1 MWRISMVAA
10 EKAKRIVVFISIYML
25 SSYVLSY
32 LSPSRFIFKQ
42 PVFLSILVMTY
53 ILAFCFGAYLG
64 INRQSK
70 REDRIVYSND
80 TGTGLKI
87 CLLILLGYTIV
98 SMLKNM
104 VATGASNLESAL
116 VMSMSNAKD
125 VYYAKGGLDNGPLLN
140 YITILF
146 SPVFVYASLFGLL
159 RFRSFS
165 NLYKIIYA
173 LFIVFEIF
181 RWMFVGTNKGIFD
194 VVILLIVGLALFKDP
209 ENTKKSINPKQ
220 ILIVLA
226 FSILAIWVFAYTM
239 QSRLGSQY
247 YLIQNVGKYPLNY
260 NHFLFKLLP
269 DEIVILI
276 IRFIDYLVQG
286 YYGLSLGLTLDWRP
300 TFLAGSNTFLQ
311 GYIQPFLSFNVVE
324 RLYQTR
330 IENLFDWSA
339 TSNWHTMYLWLA
351 NDFSFPGVIFVM
363 GVIGYLL
370 GECLFDGIDKHN
382 PYGLCLAYLLIKAM
396 FYSSANN
403 QILGTYS
410 IVTVFCF
417 YLLWKKDKI
426 FKFRLHKHY

>member
-1 MWRISMVAA
+1 MAT
-10 EKAKRIVVFISIYML
+10 EKAKRIIASVSIYML
-25 SSYVLSY
+25 ASYVLSY
-32 LSPSRFIFKQ
+32 LSPSRFVFKQ
-42 PVFLSILVMTY
+42 PVFLTILVLSY
-53 ILAFCFGAYLG
+53 IFAFSFGAYLG

-70 REDRIVYSND
+70 REDRILYPND
-80 TGTGLKI
+80 TRTGLKV
-87 CLLILLGYTIV
+87 CLIILLGYTII

-104 VATGASNLESAL
+104 VATGASNLGSAL

-140 YITILF
+140 FITILL

-159 RFRSFS
+159 RIKSFS
-165 NLYKIIYA
+165 NLYKIVYA
-173 LFIVFEIF
+173 LFIAFEIF

-194 VVILLIVGLALFKDP
+194 VVILLIVGLAFFKDSDI
-209 ENTKKSINPKQ
+209 TKKGINLKQ
-220 ILIVLA
+220 LLIIIA
-226 FSILAIWVFAYTM
+226 FSFLAIWVFAYTM
-239 QSRLGSQY
+239 QSRLGEQY

-260 NHFLFKLLP
+260 NHFLFKLFP

-276 IRFIDYLVQG
+276 IRFIDYIVQG
-286 YYGLSLGLTLDWRP
+286 YYGLSLGLTLDWKP

-311 GYIQPFLSFNVVE
+311 GYIQPFLSFNVVD

-330 IENLFDWSA
+330 IERLFDWGA

-351 NDFSFPGVIFVM
+351 NDFSFPGVVFIM
-363 GVIGYLL
+363 GVIGFLL
-370 GECLFDGIDKHN
+370 GECLFDGLEKHN

-410 IVTVFCF
+410 IVTVLFF

-426 FKFRLHKHY
+426 IRFRLRNNF